1 MKESKISARLVALV
15 CFQISGLALLALAFF
30 SPGLVTTDAL
40 SWVIVMF
47 GLVTAG
53 LLIRLALRER
63 WAWALVVIQ
72 LSLLSL
78 VAYAT
83 LSGGALYM
91 GT

>member
-1 MKESKISARLVALV
+1 MFPSRLVALL
-15 CFQISGLALLALAFF
+15 CFLLGAFPLLVLAFF

-40 SWVIVMF
+40 SWVILLF
-47 GLVTAG
+47 GLVTGG
-53 LLIRLALRER
+53 LLVRLALRER
-63 WAWALVVIQ
+63 WAWALVLIQ
-72 LSLLSL
+72 LALLGL